1 MRDMTMQQTR
11 FNQTSRGQL
20 FKRIYSIC
28 TTLAI
33 QVVTVSLFFLIFHFF
48 SDLNTLKFAQT
59 MASLNLKP
67 ITLPSKVGSSHEAH
81 QLIGKAC
88 KLRVEYQEKK
98 ADSLRRLQLLLD
110 EVKWIDDKILEVD
123 IHIGRI
129 YHVVDSSGFEIP
141 PPIVA
146 HREHTVVVD
155 GGMWPY
161 HHHYLQI

>member
-88 KLRVEYQEKK
+88 KLRVKY
-98 ADSLRRLQLLLD
+98 
-110 EVKWIDDKILEVD
+110 
-123 IHIGRI
+123 
-129 YHVVDSSGFEIP
+129 
-141 PPIVA
+141 
-146 HREHTVVVD
+146 
-155 GGMWPY
+155 
-161 HHHYLQI
+161 